1 MHLLWNLEEL
11 SLASNRLSGPLPTG
25 LGQCARMRLLSL
37 RGNRLNGAVP
47 ASLARCQLL
56 EHLDLGRNKLSG
68 ALPAALAQLK
78 SLRALY
84 LDNNDFEFAPRELE
98 RCSLLRQLS
107 LEDNPR
113 LQMDLLPAGLTRV
126 LVSSAAAAPAVAV
139 PMGDGRSSQPQPAG
153 ARRDLLGL
161 LDGARTHGAKL
172 RAALPTNG
180 SRGPTTVLVTGGPS
194 VGKSTLVEQLR
205 QRLDCTVVPE
215 ATMQA

>member
-1 MHLLWNLEEL
+1 MLQPDG
-11 SLASNRLSGPLPTG
+11 R
-25 LGQCARMRLLSL
+25 
-37 RGNRLNGAVP
+37 
-47 ASLARCQLL
+47 RCQLL

-84 LDNNDFEFAPRELE
+84 LDNNDFEFVPRELE

-113 LQMDLLPAGLTRV
+113 LQMDLLPAGLTKV

-153 ARRDLLGL
+153 ARSAVRRDILGL

-180 SRGPTTVLVTGGPS
+180 SRRPTTVLVTGGPS
-194 VGKSTLVEQLR
+194 VGKVRGCESNSCHRGQLTHLPPLPWFR
-205 QRLDCTVVPE
+205 SLL
-215 ATMQA
+215 